1 MRGRERDSEAR
12 GAPRYARI
20 TNRRNEKPFFL
31 QGVGEVHRI
40 VFLADDEWKNRAL
53 GFAILFAGKQLMKR
67 VDIFRKLAAAF
78 VTRCSLQEYDR
89 RNRCSCNLGR
99 RRGGIN

>member
-40 VFLADDEWKNRAL
+40 VFLADDEWKDRAL
-53 GFAILFAGKQLMKR
+53 GFAIRFAGKQLMKQF
-67 VDIFRKLAAAF
+67 DIFPKRAPALLA
-78 VTRCSLQEYDR
+78 RWSLQEFDR
-89 RNRCSCNLGR
+89 CNCRRSDRGWGR
-99 RRGGIN
+99 R